1 LKLKIIVFQINIL
14 QRLVFET
21 LINLLEKSIV
31 DVIDIEIRSAAGING
46 KAGTFFQQ
54 AGGETGP
61 LDAGIHDEI
70 RLPRRGGGII
80 VVGVGIS
87 E

>member
-31 DVIDIEIRSAAGING
+31 DVIDIEIVRSI
-46 KAGTFFQQ
+46 
-54 AGGETGP
+54 GGPGVPVHLLGVTGD
-61 LDAGIHDEI
+61 L
-70 RLPRRGGGII
+70 
-80 VVGVGIS
+80 IS
-87 E
+87 SQLT